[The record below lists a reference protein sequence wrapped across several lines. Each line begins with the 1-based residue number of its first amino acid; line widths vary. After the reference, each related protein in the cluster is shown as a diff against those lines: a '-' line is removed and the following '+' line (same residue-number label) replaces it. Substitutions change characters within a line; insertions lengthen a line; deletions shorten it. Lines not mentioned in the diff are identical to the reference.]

1 VRKSCA
7 DKPSEIALNMRFQAW
22 RAGASGAGE
31 WELVTVA
38 KRVPAAETA
47 IIICDMWDK
56 HWCRGANE
64 RVATMA
70 PRMNEVVKAA
80 RAAGITIIHAPSETM
95 EFYRDSPARARAL
108 AAPHVPMPEP
118 VMREVPPV
126 PIDDSDGGSDTGETS
141 WYTAWTRQHAAIEID
156 EERDAISDSGQEV
169 WNLMHERGLRHLL
182 IMGVH
187 TNMCILGRSFAIKA
201 MVQRGVDIV
210 LVRDLT
216 DAMYNPAKPPH
227 VSHDEG
233 TRLVVD
239 YIEKHWCPTVLSDDL
254 LPAPRAARGRPPGAR
269 SHPERS
275 RGASRSA

>member
-1 VRKSCA
+1 MRKRSSS
-7 DKPSEIALNMRFQAW
+7 KSGEIALNMRFRAW
-22 RAGASGAGE
+22 RAGASQPGE

-38 KRVPAAETA
+38 KRVRAAETA

-64 RVATMA
+64 RVAVMA

-95 EFYRDSPARARAL
+95 EFYKDSPARARAM
-108 AAPHVPMPEP
+108 AAPHAPMPEP
-118 VMREVPPV
+118 VVREVPPL

-141 WYTAWTRQHAAIEID
+141 WYTAWTRQHPGIEID
-156 EERDAISDSGQEV
+156 EERDAISDSGQEI
-169 WNLMHERGLRHLL
+169 WNLMQERGLRHLI

-216 DAMYNPAKPPH
+216 DAMYNPARSPF

-233 TRLVVD
+233 TRLVIEH
-239 YIEKHWCPTVLSDDL
+239 IEKHWCPTVLSDDL
-254 LPAPRAARGRPPGAR
+254 LAAR
-269 SHPERS
+269 
-275 RGASRSA
+275 SA